1 VQHRRRLGPVDRHGQ
16 VAGAHRVSLLDAEI
30 RGVADHRHRAGLSVA
45 LADVGLRRVDAELA
59 GLGLDDRHG
68 DLPEDRRLLYPAAD
82 GLAVGA
88 AVGLNPAG
96 ADEIVPGGREKYVAA
111 VLAGL
116 DRDEVDATSG
126 LVPRHGL
133 SGERVELPLG
143 AEVRTQAL
151 GAALGGL

>member
-1 VQHRRRLGPVDRHGQ
+1 G
-16 VAGAHRVSLLDAEI
+16 E
-30 RGVADHRHRAGLSVA
+30 
-45 LADVGLRRVDAELA
+45 
-59 GLGLDDRHG
+59 
-68 DLPEDRRLLYPAAD
+68 LPEDRRLLYPAAD

-88 AVGLNPAG
+88 AVGLNPAD

-143 AEVRTQAL
+143 AGGRTQAR
-151 GAALGGL
+151 GAALGGFAGHLPEGLVSLLLLAGKVRHPHERVVIRGRAHVEDQAVVLVGVEAESPADGLDVEPLGFRRPSH